1 MDLNTKFKRS
11 AICGGV
17 SVVQSAWLGS
27 FSNFSGVAC
36 TAASIGTLV
45 NSDSTSKDTMI
56 LLSRIVSLLTVD
68 TKWAELVTV
77 CSEFPANRKNNVN
90 KKHSWLF
97 VCIRFPGVTSDCTM
111 MKWLRDQCS
120 DSRLRVVSLIIYFKT
135 PDVTFLVF

>member
-17 SVVQSAWLGS
+17 SVVQSARLGS
-27 FSNFSGVAC
+27 FSNFSSVAC

-77 CSEFPANRKNNVN
+77 CSEFPVNRKNNVN

-97 VCIRFPGVTSDCTM
+97 VCIRFPGVTSDCSM
-111 MKWLRDQCS
+111 IKWLRDQCS